1 MVEDASSWTE
11 HTHTDG
17 RRYYYNRVTKQSSW
31 DKPDALKS
39 AAEKLNNTVW
49 KEYKSADGRDYYFNT
64 VTKQSVWDMP
74 IELQKL
80 RGAMKGGESSE
91 DEEEE
96 EKQEKEPE
104 PEWTTME
111 ERKNAFR
118 DLLSD
123 KGVKSAMKWEEALKL
138 IQDDRRFYA
147 LSTAGERK
155 QAFAEFAT
163 QSLKRQKEEERE
175 KRKRAKDEMMECL
188 QEWKEVTPTTRYRD
202 CAEAFYEK
210 DFWKL
215 IEEGERDELFQ
226 DFMDEFEKKAKD
238 ERRKQRKEHVEKV
251 KKIYD
256 ENAEITVYS
265 RWRDVQDVLKEN
277 ETFAWFSK
285 LESLTSWEEWVQAT
299 ERKEVEQRTRSRYRS
314 ERLARDGFRSLL
326 KEHHAQGKLQL
337 NSIWREFVQTISDE
351 PRYTNLV
358 CNPGST
364 PHDVF
369 DDFVEE
375 LGEKYK
381 QDRAQIKKMAKAS
394 GLVVTSSS
402 TYEWFC
408 DQLSREDGFGSIV
421 ELHKKMVFESLAQ
434 KAREQDEDAERN
446 AKRNRKRFV
455 ELLQQTRE
463 VTADSTYSEAELL
476 LGQLSA
482 WDAVDEPT
490 RRQCF
495 DIFVDQLK
503 IQSVSRRASSG
514 GGGLREAHSGE
525 SEDEQRRKKE
535 KKREKEGDRE
545 KDRGGKKRK
554 HREEHDEPAAPP
566 VREVEEKKSRK
577 HDKRAHREDE
587 VDEGHEHVDHDKS
600 KKKKHKKHHDD

>member
-1 MVEDASSWTE
+1 M
-11 HTHTDG
+11 G
-17 RRYYYNRVTKQSSW
+17 
-31 DKPDALKS
+31 
-39 AAEKLNNTVW
+39 
-49 KEYKSADGRDYYFNT
+49 
-64 VTKQSVWDMP
+64 
-74 IELQKL
+74 
-80 RGAMKGGESSE
+80 
-91 DEEEE
+91 
-96 EKQEKEPE
+96 
-104 PEWTTME
+104 
-111 ERKNAFR
+111 
-118 DLLSD
+118 
-123 KGVKSAMKWEEALKL
+123 
-138 IQDDRRFYA
+138 
-147 LSTAGERK
+147 
-155 QAFAEFAT
+155 
-163 QSLKRQKEEERE
+163 
-175 KRKRAKDEMMECL
+175 
-188 QEWKEVTPTTRYRD
+188 
-202 CAEAFYEK
+202 
-210 DFWKL
+210 
-215 IEEGERDELFQ
+215 
-226 DFMDEFEKKAKD
+226 
-238 ERRKQRKEHVEKV
+238 QRKEHVEKV

-265 RWRDVQDVLKEN
+265 RWRDVQDILKEN

-535 KKREKEGDRE
+535 KKREKERRIGAARSGNIVKNTTSQQHLQSARWRKRNLGSTIGELIE
-545 KDRGGKKRK
+545 KMKLTKATNTATTIRAKRK
-554 HREEHDEPAAPP
+554 STKNIMMTDGPICVSTCRL
-566 VREVEEKKSRK
+566 VVGLSS
-577 HDKRAHREDE
+577 
-587 VDEGHEHVDHDKS
+587 EGCTISPHICGT
-600 KKKKHKKHHDD
+600 